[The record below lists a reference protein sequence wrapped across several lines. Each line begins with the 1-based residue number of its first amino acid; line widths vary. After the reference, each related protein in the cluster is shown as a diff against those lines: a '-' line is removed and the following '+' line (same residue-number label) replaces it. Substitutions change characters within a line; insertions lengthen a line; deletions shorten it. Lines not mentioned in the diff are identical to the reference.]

1 MGKVIYSP
9 GFFQDLDRITDF
21 LMEVDPQLCTDTT
34 ALIFEATEILARHPW
49 IGRPAENG
57 LRELLIA
64 QGRNG
69 YVALYRHR
77 QDLAQAIVLALRH
90 QREVG
95 VDHDE
100 PNAN

>member
-1 MGKVIYSP
+1 MEKIIYTS
-9 GFFQDLDRITDF
+9 GFLKDLDRITDF
-21 LMEVDPQLCTDTT
+21 LIEVDPSLCAETT

-49 IGRPAENG
+49 IGRPAEEG

-69 YVALYRHR
+69 YVALYRFR
-77 QDLAQAIVLALRH
+77 KDIAQVRILALRH

-95 VDHDE
+95 YADDE
-100 PNAN
+100 AANH